1 MTQNSGTALTAEPLA
16 TDDGAATPKPKF
28 DRIKPASLADEVA
41 ERIVQAIANGV
52 LLPGER
58 IIETQLADQLHVS
71 RVPVRDALRA
81 LEKQGIMAVTP
92 HRGARVM
99 DINLDLFR
107 QVQEVRLDLEL
118 RAIADVVARFERES
132 GLRHELLDRIDVLDT
147 AVKDDNRTLYTKL
160 DIEFHRW
167 ICRSARNHI
176 VMTLW
181 DALSRH
187 LAIVLGLMAADWQ
200 DIGKSQAD
208 HKKLAKLM
216 LAGDMDD
223 IRRQMTHHLF
233 KNIERVDYD
242 PDLHQFTMV
251 TGRRRA
257 ARGR

>member
-1 MTQNSGTALTAEPLA
+1 MTHRSGAALTAEPPT
-16 TDDGAATPKPKF
+16 TDDVVAAPKPKF
-28 DRIKPASLADEVA
+28 ARIKPAILADEVA
-41 ERIVQAIANGV
+41 ERIVQAIADGV

-58 IIETQLADQLHVS
+58 IIETRLADQLHVS

-81 LEKQGIMAVTP
+81 LEKQGIVVVTP

-118 RAIADVVARFERES
+118 RAISDVVARLEREP
-132 GLRHELLDRIDVLDT
+132 ELKRELYDRLDALDA
-147 AVKDDNRTLYTKL
+147 AVSDHNRTLYTKL
-160 DIEFHRW
+160 DIDFHRW
-167 ICRSARNHI
+167 ICLSARNHI

-181 DALSRH
+181 DAMSRH

-223 IRRQMTHHLF
+223 IRDQMTRHLF

-251 TGRRRA
+251 TGKRRA
-257 ARGR
+257 ARGK